1 MTFSYSLAMLLR
13 DLLSTLKK
21 PSLLLLLLYVGLYAK
36 DAHDFI
42 LDIVTSKHIVSKF
55 LFLYA

>member
-42 LDIVTSKHIVSKF
+42 LDIVTSKHIVSEF
-55 LFLYA
+55 LF